1 MKLDLISILDVKDDL
16 EDLLD
21 SAMRLKGGALK
32 QREPLKGKNLAM
44 IFEKSSTRTRVSFEA
59 GMSQL
64 GGHALYLSPKEMQM
78 GRGETIGDTA
88 KVLSRYV
95 DAIMYRA
102 FSHEFMKELAANATV
117 PVINGLDDAEH
128 PCQALADLM
137 TIKEQKDAFEG
148 LKLAYVGDGNN
159 VCNSLMVGAAIVG
172 MDFAAA
178 CPKGYAPMPAYVAE
192 AKKLARKSG
201 GKVSV
206 GEQPTVAASGAD
218 VLYTDTWVSMGH
230 EDEAKARE
238 KALKP
243 YQINKELLKKAKE
256 DAIVM
261 HCLPAHRGMEIA
273 AEVIDGPQSVVF
285 EQAENRLHTEKA
297 VLLMLIR

>member
-32 QREPLKGKNLAM
+32 DREPLKGRNLAM

-59 GMSQL
+59 GMTQL
-64 GGHALYLSPKEMQM
+64 GGHAMYLSPKELQM
-78 GRGETIGDTA
+78 GRGETVGDTA

-102 FSHEFMKELAANATV
+102 FNHEFMKELAESATV
-117 PVINGLDDAEH
+117 PVINGLDDVEH
-128 PCQALADLM
+128 PCQVLADLM
-137 TIKEQKDAFEG
+137 TIKEQKDRFQG
-148 LKLAYVGDGNN
+148 LKLCYIGDGDN
-159 VCNSLMVGAAIVG
+159 VCNSLMLGCAIVG

-178 CPKGYAPMPAYVAE
+178 CPKRYEPKPAFVAQ
-192 AKKLARKSG
+192 AKKIAKKNHCEVELTD
-201 GKVSV
+201 
-206 GEQPTVAASGAD
+206 EPTVAAHQAD
-218 VLYTDTWVSMGH
+218 VLYTDTWVSMGK
-230 EDEAKARE
+230 EEEAKERE
-238 KALKP
+238 KVFKP
-243 YQINKELLKKAKE
+243 YQLNKELLKKAKH

-261 HCLPAHRGMEIA
+261 HCLPAHRGMEITA
-273 AEVIDGPQSVVF
+273 DVIDGPQSVVF

>member
-32 QREPLKGKNLAM
+32 EREPLKGKTLAM

-59 GMSQL
+59 GMAQL

-78 GRGETIGDTA
+78 GRGETVGDTA

-102 FSHEFMKELAANATV
+102 FSHDFMKELAKNATV
-117 PVINGLDDAEH
+117 PVINGLDDVEH

-137 TIKEQKDAFEG
+137 TIKEQKDKFEG
-148 LKLAYVGDGNN
+148 LKVAYVGDGDN
-159 VCNSLMVGAAIVG
+159 VCNSLMLGSAIVG
-172 MDFAAA
+172 MNFAAA
-178 CPKGYAPMPAYVAE
+178 CPKGYQPKTVYVAE
-192 AKKLARKSG
+192 GKKIARKNG
-201 GKVSV
+201 CRVEIV
-206 GEQPTVAASGAD
+206 EQPAVAANDAD
-218 VLYTDTWVSMGH
+218 VLYTDTWVSMG
-230 EDEAKARE
+230 EEAEAKQRE
-238 KALKP
+238 KVFKP
-243 YQINKELLKKAKE
+243 YQINKALLKKAKH

-261 HCLPAHRGMEIA
+261 HCLPAHRGMEITA
-273 AEVIDGPQSVVF
+273 DVIDGPQSVVF